1 MTRAEAKEGEA
12 KTRVGSVV
20 GNIKEWKVKDEQ
32 KGGRTE
38 GGQGTVKEWIG
49 RGDQG
54 QAFQSFGLS
63 CSCVQHIFAG
73 EIPAELAP

>member
-1 MTRAEAKEGEA
+1 MTKAEAKEGEA

-54 QAFQSFGLS
+54 QAFQPFCVESHL
-63 CSCVQHIFAG
+63 CSAHFCRRDPG
-73 EIPAELAP
+73 